1 MIKNL
6 VKLADHLDSKGLHK
20 EADYVDSISKKIIAS
35 YEGHGQEHPVESVS
49 YIPDE
54 IKSKI
59 WNYML
64 NNDFVPEEFK
74 NLTYEMLK
82 ELQFSK
88 IFYEVKEGDYGYED
102 AIELGWTDGERVYSG
117 EI

>member
-1 MIKNL
+1 MNKYLI
-6 VKLADHLDSKGLHK
+6 KLADHLDKKGFHK
-20 EADYVDSISKKIIAS
+20 EAEYVDWILKKSSSDESLPQDYPSLISS
-35 YEGHGQEHPVESVS
+35 N
-49 YIPDE
+49 IPDE
-54 IKSKI
+54 IKEKI
-59 WNYML
+59 WNHML
-64 NNDFVPEEFK
+64 KENFVPEEFK